1 MKNTMV
7 DDSKVKDTIVEEAK
21 TSKVLNSNDRC
32 DYCGSQAYFWVNGIN
47 GDLLFCRHDF
57 LKWEDKLRSY
67 AFEIVDESH
76 KLGIKI
82 ESSAAN
88 TK

>member
-1 MKNTMV
+1 MMKNTMV
-7 DDSKVKDTIVEEAK
+7 KDSKVKDTIVEEAK
-21 TSKVLNSNDRC
+21 TSKVLNSKDRC

-57 LKWEDKLRSY
+57 FKWEDKLRSY

-76 KLGIKI
+76 KLGIKVQ
-82 ESSAAN
+82 SSP
-88 TK
+88 

>member
-7 DDSKVKDTIVEEAK
+7 DDSKVKNTIVEEAK
-21 TSKVLNSNDRC
+21 TSKVLDSNDRC
-32 DYCGSQAYFWVNGIN
+32 DYCNSQAYFWVNGIN

-57 LKWEDKLRSY
+57 LKWEDKLRAY

-76 KLGIKI
+76 KLGIKVQ
-82 ESSAAN
+82 SSP
-88 TK
+88 

>member
-1 MKNTMV
+1 MMKNTMV
-7 DDSKVKDTIVEEAK
+7 DNSKVKDTIVEDAK
-21 TSKVLNSNDRC
+21 PAQTLNANDRC

-57 LKWEDKLRSY
+57 LKWEDKLRAY

-76 KLGIKI
+76 KLGIKV
-82 ESSAAN
+82 ESSAGS
-88 TK
+88 